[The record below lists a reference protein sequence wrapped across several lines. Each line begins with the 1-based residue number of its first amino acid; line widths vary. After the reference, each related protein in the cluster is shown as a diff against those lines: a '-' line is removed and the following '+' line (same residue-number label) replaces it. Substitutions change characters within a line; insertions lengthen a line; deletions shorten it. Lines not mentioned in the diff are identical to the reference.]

1 MTIAVEKPFGEI
13 IAEILLQNLRRNVGD
28 KYIDFLLA
36 VYKNVEEDKTLAECL
51 EVCIAANSGPFPTIK
66 RIEVELAKMDGG
78 IRPLLEE
85 KGIVEPMPKV
95 GGVKW

>member
-13 IAEILLQNLRRNVGD
+13 LEEIILQNLRQGAED
-28 KYIDFLLA
+28 KYVDFLVA
-36 VYKNVEEDKTLAECL
+36 VHKNVEEDKSLAECL
-51 EVCIAANSGPFPTIK
+51 EVCIKANSGPFPTIK

-85 KGIVEPMPKV
+85 KGIVEPMPTCGDV
-95 GGVKW
+95 V

>member
-13 IAEILLQNLRRNVGD
+13 IAEILLQNLRRNSGE
-28 KYIDFLLA
+28 KYVDFLLA
-36 VYKNVEEDKTLAECL
+36 VYKNVEEDKTFAECL
-51 EVCIAANSGPFPTIK
+51 EVCIKANSGPFPTIK
-66 RIEVELAKMDGG
+66 RIEVELAIMNGG

-95 GGVKW
+95 EEV